1 MTTDRRL
8 YDMDLGR
15 RDHTRWL
22 GSSGRYST
30 QGFAYSDIPNQLL
43 RINSLEGSL
52 AFSGAVLTG
61 VTDVS
66 GAGETVTVTGSPV
79 YTASDADLNGA
90 PSFTASS
97 GNYVTSPNLVRNDV
111 VFVAMVAYRIN
122 TDTSY
127 LWRQSDGGSPHR
139 GFFSSSNT
147 MAAGVNSTLVVA
159 GEPLAGRKRVLAGM
173 PGSVMVNGVTIGA
186 AVSITAP
193 GNGIVWGSNSIGSVP
208 MRPAFVMACSSVPS
222 APLLAALEAKL
233 ITDFG

>member
-1 MTTDRRL
+1 MNPLARAIMRSA
-8 YDMDLGR
+8 G
-15 RDHTRWL
+15 
-22 GSSGRYST
+22 GAAP
-30 QGFAYSDIPNQLL
+30 FAYSDIPNQLL

-52 AFSGAVLTG
+52 VFSGAVLTG

-66 GAGETVTVTGSPV
+66 PVAGTVNVTGSPV
-79 YTASDADLNGA
+79 YTASDAGLNGV

-111 VFVAMVAYRIN
+111 VFVAMVAYRI
-122 TDTSY
+122 DTGVSY

-139 GFFSSSNT
+139 GFFSNSNT
-147 MAAGVNSTLVVA
+147 MAAGVNTTLVVA

-193 GNGIVWGSNSIGSVP
+193 GNGIVWGSNSIGLVP

>member
-1 MTTDRRL
+1 MMLAARGPVMQAGASAPAFS
-8 YDMDLGR
+8 YD
-15 RDHTRWL
+15 
-22 GSSGRYST
+22 
-30 QGFAYSDIPNQLL
+30 DIPDQLL

-52 AFSGAVLTG
+52 AHSGAVLTG

-66 GAGETVTVTGSPV
+66 GAGQSITVTGSPV

-139 GFFSSSNT
+139 GFFSNSNT

-159 GEPLAGRKRVLAGM
+159 GEPLAGRKRVLSGM

-193 GNGIVWGSNSIGSVP
+193 GNGIVWGSNSIGLVP